1 MIIEYLESKSNFSD
15 IFQFQSQQINILD
28 KRTFKT

>member
-1 MIIEYLESKSNFSD
+1 MIIEYLESKSNFSN
-15 IFQFQSQQINILD
+15 IFQFQSQKVNILA